1 MLCGLWKKAA
11 RVSSCFLLVKW
22 SDSQLWCT
30 HFKAIF
36 WVPSNKTS
44 FANEFFFSNSV
55 VKITKKIYIQYELF
69 SFTKQCIE
77 AGAVFLISA
86 ISGQWQAGISEV
98 LRIYFDILI
107 GLLPG
112 MIRHSINNWLELF
125 GCFHQGAHNIGFFLF
140 LL

>member
-1 MLCGLWKKAA
+1 MVSEKKQPGFPHA
-11 RVSSCFLLVKW
+11 SYLL
-22 SDSQLWCT
+22 SDQT
-30 HFKAIF
+30 HSYD
-36 WVPSNKTS
+36 VPTS
-44 FANEFFFSNSV
+44 KPYSEYQVIKLVLLMNFFSNSV